1 MSQTTPTVSIVM
13 GSSSD
18 LDVMLEA
25 ASVLDQLGV
34 SYDVEVTSAHRSPDR
49 THRYV
54 KAAVKK
60 GTRIFIVGAGAAAH
74 LAGVVAAQTTL
85 PVIGVP
91 LPGSALNGVDAL
103 YSTVMMPAGVPVATM
118 AIGKAGATNAAVL
131 AAQIL
136 AVSDANLGEKLVQYK
151 TALAKR
157 VEDSAREARK
167 RL

>member
-1 MSQTTPTVSIVM
+1 M

-25 ASVLDQLGV
+25 ARVLDQLGV

-49 THRYV
+49 THRLV

-74 LAGVVAAQTTL
+74 LAGVVAAETTL

-91 LPGSALNGVDAL
+91 LAGSALNGVDAL

-136 AVSDANLGEKLVQYK
+136 AVSDASLGEKLVQYK
-151 TALAKR
+151 AALAKR
-157 VEDSAREARK
+157 VEDSAREATK